1 MLEKGKCPEH
11 GQSKQYEFNSKLQ
24 QNDRN
29 EFVHFNRTTN
39 QIFPLLP
46 LSLNLLSVL
55 MPIPI

>member
-11 GQSKQYEFNSKLQ
+11 VQSKQYEFNSKLQ

-39 QIFPLLP
+39 QIEFPP
-46 LSLNLLSVL
+46 SCHYF
-55 MPIPI
+55 